1 MQRQLRK
8 MIETIDIDPCD
19 PVVDGRAELEITEM
33 AAAFSALESKA
44 AA

>member
-1 MQRQLRK
+1 
-8 MIETIDIDPCD
+8 MIETIDIDPCN
-19 PVVDGRAELEITEM
+19 PSVDRRAELEIAEM